1 MKADLHLH
9 SNASDGR
16 LPPGDL
22 VREAARAG
30 LTVIALTDH
39 DSVDGVPAALAAA
52 REFPS
57 LQVIPGVEIGTD
69 VPHGEVHV
77 LGYFVDYTAGEL
89 LDRLERLRSGRQDRA
104 RKMVAKLK
112 ELGIDI
118 KWERVQELAGKGA
131 IGRPHVAQA
140 MYEMGYI
147 PNLKEAFNKYI
158 GRDGP
163 AYVEREKLTPVG
175 AVELVVKAKGLPVLA
190 HPADIGSLDKLLTE
204 LKGAG
209 LVGMEVYYGGYT
221 RETVSGLL
229 AVAKRYGLI
238 PCGGSDYHGLDALA
252 DAPLGS
258 VDVPG
263 QFVERLLALGR
274 NKT

>member
-16 LPPGDL
+16 LPADEL
-22 VREAARAG
+22 VRQAARAG

-77 LGYFVDYTAGEL
+77 LGYFVDYTSRDL
-89 LDRLERLRSGRQDRA
+89 LDRLEKLRSGRLDRA
-104 RKMVAKLK
+104 RRMVDKLK
-112 ELGIDI
+112 GLGIEIEWD
-118 KWERVQELAGKGA
+118 RVQELAGDGA

-147 PNLKEAFNKYI
+147 SSLKEAFDKYI

-163 AYVEREKLTPVG
+163 AYAEREKLTPVG

-190 HPADIGSLDKLLTE
+190 HPGDIESLDKLLTE

-209 LVGMEVYYGGYT
+209 LVGIEVYYGGYPQ
-221 RETVSGLL
+221 ETVRSLL
-229 AVAKRYGLI
+229 GVAKRYDLI
-238 PCGGSDYHGLDALA
+238 PCGGSDYHGLDPLA

-258 VDVPG
+258 VDVPR
-263 QFVERLLALGR
+263 QFVERLLALSR
-274 NKT
+274 NRV